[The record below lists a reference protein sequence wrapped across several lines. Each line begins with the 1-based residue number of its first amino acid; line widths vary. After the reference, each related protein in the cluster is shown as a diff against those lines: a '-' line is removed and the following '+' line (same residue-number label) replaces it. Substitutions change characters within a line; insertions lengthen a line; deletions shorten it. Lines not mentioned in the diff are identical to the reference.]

1 MAEQFR
7 KFVQLMKVDEENH
20 MTWGIV
26 TSEVPDK
33 ENEICSYADAKKAY
47 KKWSEDFLEKTTAA
61 GQEPSMGNIRIMHGL
76 QIGGKV
82 IKLEFKDE
90 EKQVWLGTQPATDEV
105 WKLIKGGYIT
115 GLSHGGRYLWKKEVG
130 EYTRYAPEISEVSY
144 VDNPANPDA
153 SFAYVKADGSMEL
166 RKFAKDV
173 PSDPELAK
181 LLKGSEP
188 AIPTEV
194 GSMPTATMP
203 VPEKVT
209 PGVSTCSCSCPQC
222 KGSNCGNCQAE
233 AKCESCK
240 TAKAAGCS
248 CGCASCKEGKCS
260 NCSAETKCEMCMSA
274 GVSTETGF
282 NYYDLEGQKKM
293 AGKAVKYLVTDS
305 DGKGHLPYT
314 SSSGTPSRRLCGAAW
329 AALFSPG
336 GHRGNKYEGPDK
348 EKAKAKLKQV
358 YSSQGWDTPS
368 EKTVAVEDMLKALL
382 EDRIDNAV
390 QSRFYGLTKLT
401 KGLYNVSRFA
411 EIIEALKFL
420 CLTIK
425 DEGNIEGGDEFDF
438 SVSADLLEALDALL
452 GSFLDY
458 TENQIAEI
466 RNEHIL

>member
-1 MAEQFR
+1 
-7 KFVQLMKVDEENH
+7 

-166 RKFAKDV
+166 RKFAKGM
-173 PSDPELAK
+173 PADPELAK

-188 AIPTEV
+188 TLPEEV
-194 GSMPTATMP
+194 GSLPTATMP

-233 AKCESCK
+233 TKCESCK
-240 TAKAAGCS
+240 AAKAAKAAGCS

-293 AGKAVKYLVTDS
+293 ASKAVKYLVTDS

-314 SSSGTPSRRLCGAAW
+314 SSSGAPSRRLCGAAW

-382 EDRIDNAV
+382 EDRIQCRA
-390 QSRFYGLTKLT
+390 YGRLG
-401 KGLYNVSRFA
+401 KGMYTTSRFA
-411 EIIEALKFL
+411 EILEQLKYLWLELEF
-420 CLTIK
+420 
-425 DEGNIEGGDEFDF
+425 EREQEGDESPATDDVKEL
-438 SVSADLLEALDALL
+438 VSDLLDAFLL
-452 GSFLDY
+452 Y
-458 TENQIAEI
+458 TEEQVEEEREQHGFKVA
-466 RNEHIL
+466 L